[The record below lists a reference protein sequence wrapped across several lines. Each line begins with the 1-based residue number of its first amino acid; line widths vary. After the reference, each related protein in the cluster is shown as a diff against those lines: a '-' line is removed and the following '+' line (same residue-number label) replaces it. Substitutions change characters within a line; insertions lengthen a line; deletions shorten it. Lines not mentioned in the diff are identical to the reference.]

1 VNQASNDHQSPL
13 TGGALP
19 HREAPHTHSS
29 SRKSGASS
37 AKIDPGDGQRPEVQV
52 KAKKKRRRF
61 TAAQKLALLKQADA
75 CTKPGE
81 LGAFLRREGLYSSHL
96 ADWRR
101 ARERGELQALEPR
114 KRGRK
119 AKEVD
124 PRDKRIAELEREL
137 TKERA
142 RRERAEALVE
152 VQKKVA
158 LLLGQPTEDETR

>member
-1 VNQASNDHQSPL
+1 MIDH
-13 TGGALP
+13 GG
-19 HREAPHTHSS
+19 E
-29 SRKSGASS
+29 
-37 AKIDPGDGQRPEVQV
+37 QRPEVQV
-52 KAKKKRRRF
+52 STKRRRRRF
-61 TAAQKLALLKQADA
+61 TAAQKLEVLRQADA

-101 ARERGELQALEPR
+101 ARERGELQALEPK

-119 AKEVD
+119 PKQID
-124 PRDKRIAELEREL
+124 SRDERIADLEREL
-137 TKERA
+137 ARERA

-158 LLLGQPTEDETR
+158 LLLGQPLEDET